1 MDAAEVT
8 YSVGRWR
15 LLDELRAEAA
25 AMMEPLVEAHV
36 EPLVYGSIARG
47 DAKRGSDIDIYM
59 PSPPSPTLIEAALER
74 RGVRLTHRE
83 IIQATPSYAAKA
95 YLYTG
100 DRRGYSYPLVDLKP
114 NEAEF
119 YAFAGSLSHG
129 GLAQG
134 RRVPGV
140 DKRLMLIEPTAEGH
154 RESPVKGQEGP
165 VASKLGVDIRIV
177 LERVRTLE
185 RRGRVGRTGV
195 YLKRELSGD
204 EDVSTVF
211 NELASGKPA
220 LRRRLRKRK

>member
-8 YSVGRWR
+8 YSEGRWR
-15 LLDELRAEAA
+15 LLDELRAEAVER
-25 AMMEPLVEAHV
+25 MEPLVEAHF

-47 DAKRGSDIDIYM
+47 DVKRGSDIDIYV

-74 RGVRLTHRE
+74 RGVTLIHRE
-83 IIQATPSYAAKA
+83 IIQATPSYAAKV

-119 YAFAGSLSHG
+119 YAFAGSLSHR
-129 GLAQG
+129 GLTQG
-134 RRVPGV
+134 LRVPGV

-154 RESPVKGQEGP
+154 KESPVKGQEGP

-185 RRGRVGRTGV
+185 RRDKVGRTGV
-195 YLKRELSGD
+195 YLKRELAGD

-211 NELASGKPA
+211 NELADSKPA